1 MAVTRRPSRA
11 RYLLLV
17 LVLAGITLVT
27 LDQRGGRGP
36 LNAVRSH
43 VQDVTKPVQSAVHDL
58 LRPVGDF
65 LTGAV
70 DYGSLRAENERL
82 LQQVAAMQNQAVA
95 SAAAQARANAVIGQA
110 HLPFVGA
117 IPTVAADVIDEGS
130 SNFESTVTIDKGSGS
145 GLAVGQ
151 PVVAADGLVGSIG
164 SVSGSTATVRLLTDP
179 AFVVGVDLGT
189 SVASASGSGLGQ
201 PLSVSFVTPPTGSNG
216 DESSFT
222 LKVGSPVVTSGV
234 DLAAFPAGI
243 PVGRVATFSNK
254 AGSTDPDVTLR
265 PLVDLSKLSLVQ
277 VELYSPQTPQG

>member
-11 RYLLLV
+11 RYLLLI
-17 LVLAGITLVT
+17 LVLAAVTLVT

-36 LNAVRSH
+36 LNSLRSH

-58 LRPVGDF
+58 LRPVGNF

-70 DYGSLRAENERL
+70 DYGALRSENQRL
-82 LQQVAAMQNQAVA
+82 RQQVAAMQNASVA
-95 SAAAQARANAVIGQA
+95 AAAAQARANAVIAQA

-117 IPTVAADVIDEGS
+117 VPTVAADVIDDGS
-130 SNFESTVTIDKGSGS
+130 SNFESTVTIDRGSGS

-151 PVVAADGLVGSIG
+151 PVVASGGLVGSIG
-164 SVSGSTATVRLLTDP
+164 TVTASTATVRLVTDP

-189 SVASASGSGLGQ
+189 SVGSASGSGLGQ
-201 PLSVSFVTPPTGSNG
+201 PMRVTFITPPTGPNG
-216 DESSFT
+216 DESTFT
-222 LKVGSPVVTSGV
+222 LKVGSSVVTSGV

-243 PVGRVATFSNK
+243 PVARVATFSNK
-254 AGSTDPDVTLR
+254 PGSTDPAVTLT
-265 PLVDLSKLSLVQ
+265 PLVDLSKLSLVR